1 MKARVFLSLALALP
15 AAAHSFTV
23 QMMHVTPEGI
33 GQLAG
38 TVVIEDSAAGAR
50 LTPDLRGLPPGPH
63 GFHLHQNGD
72 CGPTVV
78 DGKATPAGAAGG
90 HWDPAGHGHHLGP
103 QLGHA
108 VDKGHQGD
116 LPRLEVS
123 ADGSVRGAV
132 VAPRLKASDFKGRS
146 LMIHAGGDN
155 YSDTPAPLG
164 GGGARIVCGVVR

>member
-78 DGKATPAGAAGG
+78 DGKATPPARRAGTGIRPATDITWGLSWATPSARATRATCPAWKFPPMAASTAP
-90 HWDPAGHGHHLGP
+90 WLR
-103 QLGHA
+103 HA
-108 VDKGHQGD
+108 
-116 LPRLEVS
+116 
-123 ADGSVRGAV
+123 
-132 VAPRLKASDFKGRS
+132 
-146 LMIHAGGDN
+146 
-155 YSDTPAPLG
+155 
-164 GGGARIVCGVVR
+164 

>member
-90 HWDPAGHGHHLGP
+90 HWDPGHGHHLGP

-108 VDKGHQGD
+108 VGKGHQGD

-123 ADGSVRGAV
+123 ADGSVHGAV

-164 GGGARIVCGVVR
+164 GGGARIVCGVVH

>member
-78 DGKATPAGAAGG
+78 DGRLRRRGG
-90 HWDPAGHGHHLGP
+90 RALDPAGHGHHLGP

-108 VDKGHQGD
+108 VGRATRATCPAWKF
-116 LPRLEVS
+116 PPMAAS
-123 ADGSVRGAV
+123 T
-132 VAPRLKASDFKGRS
+132 APWLR
-146 LMIHAGGDN
+146 HA
-155 YSDTPAPLG
+155 
-164 GGGARIVCGVVR
+164 